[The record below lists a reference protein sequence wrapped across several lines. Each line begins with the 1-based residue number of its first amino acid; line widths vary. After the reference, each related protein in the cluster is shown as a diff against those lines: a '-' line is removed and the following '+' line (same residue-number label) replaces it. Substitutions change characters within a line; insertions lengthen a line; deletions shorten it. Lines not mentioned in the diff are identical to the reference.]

1 MTDSP
6 TEEAEQVE
14 IPSGTPDELFAFI
27 ADLESEALPDDV
39 ADRGEALR
47 IRMTKR
53 VKACDAILSQN
64 VAPEAESSAVQMK
77 LDALRTLSIVD
88 PDGVGAQF
96 QTYVTSLVDG
106 SDPYL
111 ARLAQAKTVP
121 EYGE

>member
-1 MTDSP
+1 MDS
-6 TEEAEQVE
+6 EV
-14 IPSGTPDELFAFI
+14 
-27 ADLESEALPDDV
+27 LPEDV
-39 ADRGEALR
+39 GDRGEALR

-88 PDGVGAQF
+88 PDGIGAEF

-111 ARLAQAKTVP
+111 ARLAQAKQFQNTVNNHVAKRSDDSAAIVD
-121 EYGE
+121 ELNRLLAD